1 MIISCVSYKGG
12 AGKTTVCQNL
22 AVYFAHQGKS
32 VCVIDA
38 DGSVVAEGKVETD
51 PTMILSWIEKHVGA
65 VERIVHESGPLSI
78 WLTRDLAA
86 LGAPVVCIDARA
98 AHKALSARM
107 NKSDRA
113 DAEALAQLARTGWYR
128 EVHIKS
134 EASDRLR
141 FLLGVRDRMI
151 RIRRDIEGQARG
163 VLKTY
168 GVRLGTVAQRQNR
181 VGFRDQLRAAVS
193 GDAILEAVAASLIA
207 VHDVAC
213 REAAAIDD
221 ELLAI
226 ARDSELAR
234 RLMTVPGVGPIV
246 ALNFIATIDDVGRFA
261 KATDVGAYLGLTP
274 RRYQSGEIDYSGR
287 ISKRGDGAMRT
298 LLYEAAGVLITR
310 VRRFSPLKSW
320 AVRLAARK
328 GFKKAAVATARKI
341 AVVMLRLWRDE
352 TTFAWTKEALPA

>member
-1 MIISCVSYKGG
+1 MKHYVGLDVSLKEVSICV
-12 AGKTTVCQNL
+12 V
-22 AVYFAHQGKS
+22 
-32 VCVIDA
+32 DA
-38 DGSVVAEGKVETD
+38 DGTVIAEGKVATE
-51 PTMILSWIEKHVGA
+51 PALILSWIEKRVGA

-78 WLTRDLAA
+78 WLTRELAR

-113 DAEALAQLARTGWYR
+113 DAEGLAQLARTGWYR

-134 EASDRLR
+134 GSSDRLR
-141 FLLGVRDRMI
+141 LLLGARERMI
-151 RIRRDIEGQARG
+151 RIRRDIEGHARG

-168 GVRLGTVAQRQNR
+168 GIRLGTVTPGRNR
-181 VGFRDQLRAAVS
+181 ASFRDQLRAAAS
-193 GDAILEAVAASLIA
+193 GDPILETVAASLIA

-213 REAAAIDD
+213 AEATAIDD

-246 ALNFIATIDDVGRFA
+246 ALGFIATVDDAGRFA

-274 RRYQSGEIDYSGR
+274 RRYQSGEMDYTGR
-287 ISKRGDGAMRT
+287 ISKRGDSAMRA
-298 LLYEAAGVLITR
+298 LLYEAAGALITR
-310 VRRFSPLKSW
+310 VRRFSALKSW

-341 AVVMLRLWRDE
+341 AVVMLRLWRDG
-352 TTFAWTKEALPA
+352 TTFAWTKEEMPA

>member
-1 MIISCVSYKGG
+1 MKHYVGLDVSLKEVSICV
-12 AGKTTVCQNL
+12 V
-22 AVYFAHQGKS
+22 
-32 VCVIDA
+32 DA
-38 DGSVVAEGKVETD
+38 DGTVIAEGKVATE
-51 PTMILSWIEKHVGA
+51 PALILSWIEKRVGA
-65 VERIVHESGPLSI
+65 VERIVHESGPLF
-78 WLTRDLAA
+78 WLTRELAR

-113 DAEALAQLARTGWYR
+113 DAEGLAQLARTGWYR

-141 FLLGVRDRMI
+141 LLLGARERMI
-151 RIRRDIEGQARG
+151 RIRRDIEGHARG
-163 VLKTY
+163 VLKTF
-168 GVRLGTVAQRQNR
+168 GIRLGTVTQSRNR
-181 VGFRDQLRAAVS
+181 ASFRDQLRAAAS
-193 GDAILEAVAASLIA
+193 GDPILETVAASLIA

-213 REAAAIDD
+213 TEAAAIDD

-246 ALNFIATIDDVGRFA
+246 ALGFIATVDDVSRFA

-274 RRYQSGEIDYSGR
+274 RRYQSGEMDYSGR
-287 ISKRGDGAMRT
+287 ISKRGDSAMRA
-298 LLYEAAGVLITR
+298 LLYEAASALITR

-341 AVVMLRLWRDE
+341 AVVMLRLWRDG
-352 TTFAWTKEALPA
+352 TTFAWSKEEMPA

>member
-1 MIISCVSYKGG
+1 MTQYVGLDVSLKEVSICV
-12 AGKTTVCQNL
+12 V
-22 AVYFAHQGKS
+22 
-32 VCVIDA
+32 DA
-38 DGSVVAEGKVETD
+38 DGSVVAEGKIVTD
-51 PTMILSWIEKHVGA
+51 PVQIVSWIEDKVG
-65 VERIVHESGPLSI
+65 VVQRIVHESGPLSI
-78 WLTRDLAA
+78 WLTRELAR

-141 FLLGVRDRMI
+141 FLLGARERLI
-151 RIRRDIEGQARG
+151 RIRRDIEAQARG

-168 GVRLGTVAQRQNR
+168 GIQLGSVTQGRNR
-181 VGFRDQLRAAVS
+181 VGFRDQLRAAAS
-193 GDAILEAVAASLIA
+193 GDPILEVVAASLIA
-207 VHDVAC
+207 IHEVAC
-213 REAAAIDD
+213 AETAAIEE

-226 ARDSELAR
+226 VRESALAR

-246 ALNFIATIDDVGRFA
+246 ALNFIAAIDDVSRFA

-274 RRYQSGEIDYSGR
+274 RRYQSGEVDYSGR
-287 ISKRGDGAMRT
+287 ISKRGDGAMRA
-298 LLYEAAGVLITR
+298 LLFEAANVLITR

-320 AVRLAARK
+320 AMRLAARK
-328 GFKKAAVATARKI
+328 GFKKAAVAAARKI
-341 AVVMLRLWRDE
+341 AVVMLRLWRDG